1 MRLTLAARLTC
12 VAVAASAICCAAGIT
27 DLNQMPGSAF
37 GSYGV
42 IVESNASNSLSLTSS
57 TTINGSVALGS
68 PTNGSLVQGGGA
80 TINGNVDF
88 AAGSLSAGAMGVT
101 VSGSI
106 NPNVTNAANAVSDAV
121 SLSSS
126 YASAS
131 GSLLTGSGA
140 VNLNVTT
147 NPGKEYNSQSNE
159 HVYSLSTSSS
169 MTSLTITAAAG
180 QDVIINVGA
189 GSSKNWSLIA
199 VTLSGGI
206 TADDV
211 LFNILTTGN
220 LTSANAQNDTISADI
235 IDLAGNVSIN
245 QVTLDGRLACNIAK
259 QGCTIGSNTYL
270 YQPAPSGSQSGD
282 PPAPEPVTFTL
293 AGAGLLALA
302 FGLRRVKARRSKP
315 VVQSTL

>member
-1 MRLTLAARLTC
+1 MRLTAALRSMC

-27 DLNQMPGSAF
+27 DLNQISGSGF
-37 GSYGV
+37 GSYGL
-42 IVESNASNSLSLTSS
+42 IVESNASNSLSLSSS

-68 PTNGSLVQGGGA
+68 PTNGSAMVQGNGA

-88 AAGSLSAGAMGVT
+88 AAGSLSAGTMGAT

-106 NPNVTNAANAVSDAV
+106 NPNVTNAANAVSDAM

-126 YASAS
+126 YGAVT
-131 GSLLTGSGA
+131 GSLLTGTGA
-140 VNLNVTT
+140 VSLNVAT
-147 NPGKEYNSQSNE
+147 NPGGEYNSESNE
-159 HVYSLSTSSS
+159 HVYSLSTSSK
-169 MTSLTITAAAG
+169 MTSITITAAAG
-180 QDVIINVGA
+180 QYVVINVGA

-211 LFNILTTGN
+211 LFNVLTTGN
-220 LTSANAQNDTISADI
+220 LTSGNAQNDTINADV
-235 IDLAGNVSIN
+235 IDLAGNVNIN
-245 QVTLDGRLACNIAK
+245 QVTLNGRLACNIGN
-259 QGCTIGSNTYL
+259 QSCTVGSNTFL
-270 YQPAPSGSQSGD
+270 YQPSPSGSQSGGD

-302 FGLRRVKARRSKP
+302 FGLRRVKARRSS
-315 VVQSTL
+315 Q